1 MTRRIGS
8 QDYPE
13 ALKRDAIRLYKE
25 EGLPAREIKDMLG
38 IYDQNRIS
46 AWVRQYQQEG
56 EAMFANKRSLSGRRK
71 TIHESPERY
80 TRRLE
85 IENEILKKVQS
96 ELRENMLVKRNIGPS
111 TTSKENTL

>member
-8 QDYPE
+8 KDYPE
-13 ALKRDAIRLYKE
+13 EIKRRAIQLYTE
-25 EGLPAREIKDMLG
+25 EGLPACEIKDRLG
-38 IYDQNRIS
+38 IYDQKRIS
-46 AWVRQYQQEG
+46 VWLRQYKQEG
-56 EAMFANKRSLSGRRK
+56 EAMFANKRRLSGRK
-71 TIHESPERY
+71 PNHESPASY

-96 ELRENMLVKRNIGPS
+96 ELREHMLVKRNIGPF

>member
-8 QDYPE
+8 KDYPE
-13 ALKRDAIRLYKE
+13 EIKRRAIRLYKE
-25 EGLPAREIKDMLG
+25 GGLPAREIKDMLG
-38 IYDQNRIS
+38 IYDQKRIS
-46 AWVRQYQQEG
+46 AWARQYQREG
-56 EAMFANKRSLSGRRK
+56 EAMFANKRRLSGRK
-71 TIHESPERY
+71 PIHEKAESY

-111 TTSKENTL
+111 TTSKGNTL

>member
-8 QDYPE
+8 KDYPE
-13 ALKRDAIRLYKE
+13 EVKRKAIQLYKE
-25 EGLPAREIKDMLG
+25 EGLPACEIKEMLG
-38 IYDQNRIS
+38 IYDQKRIS
-46 AWVRQYQQEG
+46 AWTRQYQQEG
-56 EAMFANKRSLSGRRK
+56 EAMFANKRRMSGRK
-71 TIHESPERY
+71 PIHESPENY

-111 TTSKENTL
+111 TTSKENTP

>member
-8 QDYPE
+8 KDYPE
-13 ALKRDAIRLYKE
+13 RVKRRAIQLYTE
-25 EGLPAREIKDMLG
+25 EGLPACEIKDMLG
-38 IYDQNRIS
+38 LYDQKRIS
-46 AWVRQYQQEG
+46 TWARQYQREG
-56 EAMFANKRSLSGRRK
+56 EAMFANKRRLSGRK
-71 TIHESPERY
+71 PVHENPESY

-111 TTSKENTL
+111 ITSKENTL

>member
-8 QDYPE
+8 KDYPE
-13 ALKRDAIRLYKE
+13 ALKRKAIQFYTE
-25 EGLPAREIKDMLG
+25 EGLPACEIKDRLG
-38 IYDQNRIS
+38 IYDQKRIS
-46 AWVRQYQQEG
+46 AWARQYEREG
-56 EAMFANKRSLSGRRK
+56 EAMFANKRSLRGRKR
-71 TIHESPERY
+71 IHENPESY

-111 TTSKENTL
+111 TTSKENIL